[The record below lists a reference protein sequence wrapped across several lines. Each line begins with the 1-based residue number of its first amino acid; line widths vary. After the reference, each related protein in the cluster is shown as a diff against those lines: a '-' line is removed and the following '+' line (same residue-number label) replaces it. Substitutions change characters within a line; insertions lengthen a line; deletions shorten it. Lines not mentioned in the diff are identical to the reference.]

1 MKLTFLSS
9 LMILWVGM
17 LCAEPARWVSEW
29 PKTDFSKTT
38 VKDWGEILSG
48 GPPKDGIP
56 VLTNPRFIP
65 ISEADFPQNEPLIVL
80 EMAGERARGYPLRY
94 LMWHEIVND
103 RIGNMAFAITF
114 CPLCNSALSFDHRVG
129 DQVLEFE
136 VTGKLRHSY
145 MVMYDR
151 QTQSCWQQAQ
161 GLGLVG
167 AMAGVQL
174 YFFVP
179 SWVESITLFK
189 SRNPNGLVMQEL
201 DYARQYGRNPYV
213 GYHGSQRPF
222 LFNGDLPPHNIPAL
236 SRVVRVGERAWPLE
250 RLRKVKELR
259 EADVVLT
266 WQAGQASELDD
277 SFLAKG
283 KDVGNIRVQTLEGR
297 NLPHDIMF
305 AFAFHAFWPEG
316 QWLLGQ

>member
-38 VKDWGEILSG
+38 GKDWGEILSG

-297 NLPHDIMF
+297 NLPRDIMF
-305 AFAFHAFWPEG
+305 AFVHAFWLEG
-316 QWLLGQ
+316 QWKLDS

>member
-1 MKLTFLSS
+1 MKVTFLSC
-9 LMILWVGM
+9 LMTLWVGM

-29 PKTDFSKTT
+29 LETDFSKTT
-38 VKDWGEILSG
+38 VKDWREILSG

-56 VLTNPRFIP
+56 ALTNPRFIP
-65 ISEADFPQNEPLIVL
+65 TSEVGLPENEPLIVL
-80 EMAGERARGYPLRY
+80 EMAGERPRGYPLRY

-103 RIGNMAFAITF
+103 RIGNMAVAITF
-114 CPLCNSALSFDHRVG
+114 CPLCNSALSFDRRIG
-129 DQVLEFE
+129 GQVLEFE
-136 VTGKLRHSY
+136 VTGELRHSD

-151 QTQSCWQQAQ
+151 QTQSWWQQAQ

-174 YFFVP
+174 SFVP
-179 SWVESITLFK
+179 SWVESIALFK
-189 SRNPNGLVMQEL
+189 SLNPNGLVMQEP

-213 GYHGSQRPF
+213 GYDRSQRPF

-259 EADVVLT
+259 EAEVVLT
-266 WQAGQASELDD
+266 WQAGQASALDD
-277 SFLAKG
+277 VFLSKG
-283 KDVGNIRVQTLEGR
+283 KDVGNIRVQMLEGQ

-316 QWLLGQ
+316 Q

>member
-1 MKLTFLSS
+1 MKVTFLSC
-9 LMILWVGM
+9 LMTLWVGM

-29 PKTDFSKTT
+29 PETDFSKTT
-38 VKDWGEILSG
+38 VKDWREILSG

-56 VLTNPRFIP
+56 ALTNPRFIP
-65 ISEADFPQNEPLIVL
+65 ISEADLPENEPLIVL
-80 EMAGERARGYPLRY
+80 EMAGERPRGYPLRY

-103 RIGNMAFAITF
+103 RIGNMAVAITF
-114 CPLCNSALSFDHRVG
+114 CPLCNSALSFDRSVG
-129 DQVLEFE
+129 DQVLEFG
-136 VTGKLRHSY
+136 VTGKLRHSD
-145 MVMYDR
+145 MVIYDR
-151 QTQSCWQQAQ
+151 QTQSWWQQAQ

-174 YFFVP
+174 TFVP
-179 SWVESITLFK
+179 SWVESIALFK
-189 SRNPNGLVMQEL
+189 SRNPNGLIIQEP

-213 GYHGSQRPF
+213 GYDGSQRPF

-259 EADVVLT
+259 EAGVVLT
-266 WQAGQASELDD
+266 WQAGQASALDD
-277 SFLAKG
+277 GFLAKG
-283 KDVGNIRVQTLEGR
+283 KDVGNIHVQTLEGQ

-305 AFAFHAFWPEG
+305 AFAFHAFWPGG
-316 QWLLGQ
+316 QWMLGH

>member
-1 MKLTFLSS
+1 MKVTFLSC
-9 LMILWVGM
+9 LMTLWVGM

-29 PKTDFSKTT
+29 PETGFSKTT
-38 VKDWGEILSG
+38 VKDWREILSG

-56 VLTNPRFIP
+56 ALTNPRFIP
-65 ISEADFPQNEPLIVL
+65 TSEVDLPENEALIVL
-80 EMAGERARGYPLRY
+80 EMAGERPRGYPLRY

-103 RIGNMAFAITF
+103 RIGNMAVAITF
-114 CPLCNSALSFDHRVG
+114 CPLCNSALSFDRRVG
-129 DQVLEFE
+129 GQVLEFG
-136 VTGKLRHSY
+136 VTGELRHSD
-145 MVMYDR
+145 MVIYDR
-151 QTQSCWQQAQ
+151 QTQSWWQQAQ

-174 YFFVP
+174 SFVP
-179 SWVESITLFK
+179 SWVESIALLK
-189 SRNPNGLVMQEL
+189 SRNPNGLIIQEP

-213 GYHGSQRPF
+213 GYDGSQRPF
-222 LFNGDLPPHNIPAL
+222 LFNGDLPPHNILAL
-236 SRVVRVGERAWPLE
+236 SHVVRVGERAWPLE

-259 EADVVLT
+259 EADGVLT
-266 WQAGQASELDD
+266 WQAGQASALDD
-277 SFLAKG
+277 VFLSKG
-283 KDVGNIRVQTLEGR
+283 KDVGNIRVQMLEGQ